1 MTRTRM
7 ATFFGLAMVLVMAGW
22 VFLRP
27 ESTAGR
33 TLTATFTDAGALEP
47 GNEVRASGV
56 QVGTISKI
64 SLVDG
69 KARVRM
75 DLEDGVLPVHQDA
88 TLVIKPVNLLGENYV
103 DLDPGT
109 GSKPFL
115 DSNAIPEAQTKAE
128 VTLQDVLNTFKDPT
142 AASLAA
148 VVTTLGE
155 GFRDN
160 GGEVAAALKA
170 LAPAMT
176 NADDLGD
183 LLRSQN
189 DVLSGL
195 VAKLD
200 PVAGAVAVDQGM
212 TLDRL
217 VEATRTMLNAVASD
231 QQALDATLAQ
241 LPSTLSSAQR
251 TLKQL
256 AGISDSATPTLRA
269 IRPITDDLSDVTS
282 EIQRFADAADPALA
296 SLKPVLAYADTLLTQ
311 AAPVVAQ
318 LENAGPA
325 LSRAARSA
333 RPVGN
338 ELLDKH
344 LGDVMAFVRKWALST
359 NGRDGLSHYF
369 RGVFYVTPTTLRSL
383 AKSLVPTALT
393 QVKSGPDSKTP
404 TKPNEPLKDLLGN
417 LGLPGLGDA
426 LGLNATQENN
436 LLGQLLGGVVK

>member
-1 MTRTRM
+1 MTRTR
-7 ATFFGLAMVLVMAGW
+7 TRLIYGLAIVLVVGAGW
-22 VFLRP
+22 AFFRP
-27 ESTAGR
+27 ESSSGR
-33 TLTATFTDAGALEP
+33 SLTATLIDAGALEP

-56 QVGTISKI
+56 QVGTISNI
-64 SLVDG
+64 ALVGG
-69 KARVRM
+69 KAKVTM
-75 DLEDGVLPVHQDA
+75 ELDDGVLPVHQDA
-88 TLVIKPVNLLGENYV
+88 TLVVRPVNLLGENYV
-103 DLDPGT
+103 DLNPGT
-109 GSKPFL
+109 SNKPFL
-115 DSNAIPEAQTKAE
+115 SSNAIPEAQTKAE
-128 VTLQDVLNTFKDPT
+128 VTLQDVLNTFKGPT

-155 GFRDN
+155 GFRGN

-176 NADDLGD
+176 NADELGD

-195 VAKLD
+195 VGKLD
-200 PVAGAVAVDQGM
+200 PVAGAVAVDQGQ

-217 VEATRTMLNAVASD
+217 VSATNDLLGAVASD

-241 LPSTLSSAQR
+241 LPATLSSAQR

-256 AGISDSATPTLRA
+256 AGISDSTTPTLQA
-269 IRPITDDLSDVTS
+269 IRPITDNLTEVTA

-296 SLKPVLAYADTLLTQ
+296 SLRPVLEHADALLAE
-311 AAPVVAQ
+311 AAPVVAE

-325 LSRAARSA
+325 LNRAARSA

-344 LGDVMAFVRKWALST
+344 LGDVMGFVRKWALST

-369 RGVFYVTPTTLRSL
+369 RGVFYVTPTTLRNV

-393 QVKSGPDSKTP
+393 QTKSGPKESKP
-404 TKPNEPLKDLLGN
+404 AKGKDLLGS
-417 LGLPGLGDA
+417 LGLGGLGDA
-426 LGLNATQENN
+426 LGLNAAQEND
-436 LLGQLLGGVVK
+436 LLGQLLGGVLK